1 MKIIKKAIK
10 KILLY
15 LGSIIALFALII
27 ILFMSLAPQ
36 FGGKISKTQK
46 KKFEKLDHYNDG
58 KFLNKEHIDIK
69 LDCHSIT
76 EMAKGVFKPAP
87 NVRPN
92 KNIEVEEFDV
102 NQIQKNLNQKSRLT
116 WLGHSSFL
124 LEIDNKTILI
134 DPVFSS
140 YAAPHEWLGR
150 KRFNDKMPFNPEDLK
165 EIDAVII
172 SHDHYDHLDYNTV
185 KKIKDKVKNVIVP
198 LGVGNHFKK
207 WGIPSERIQE
217 LDWWN
222 ETQLGDIKIV
232 CTPARHGSGRGLNDQ
247 SATLWSSWCF
257 IGKNQKIFFS
267 GDSGY
272 GKHFKEIGNT
282 YGPFDFA
289 MIECGQYDDLWADI
303 HMVPEESV
311 QVGIDVK
318 ANYMMPIHWGAF
330 LLANHDW
337 KDPAERF
344 IKKANELKVNYVT
357 PKIGQSILIKSKD
370 YPTTKWREVNN

>member
-1 MKIIKKAIK
+1 MKKVFKKTGLIVGICFLMLSLT
-10 KILLY
+10 IL
-15 LGSIIALFALII
+15 
-27 ILFMSLAPQ
+27 LFMSLAPQ
-36 FGGKISKTQK
+36 FGGKISKEQQK
-46 KKFEKLDHYNDG
+46 EFEKLEHYSDG
-58 KFLNKEHIDIK
+58 KFLNAEPIDIK

-87 NVRPN
+87 NVKPD
-92 KNIEVEEFDV
+92 KNIEVEVFDISK
-102 NQIQKNLNQKSRLT
+102 IQENLNQKARLT

-124 LEIDNKTILI
+124 LEMDNKTILI

-150 KRFNDKMPFNPEDLK
+150 KRFNDKMSFNVEDLK
-165 EIDAVII
+165 EVDAVII
-172 SHDHYDHLDYNTV
+172 SHDHYDHLDYNTI
-185 KKIKDKVKNVIVP
+185 KTIKEKIKNVIVP

-207 WGIPSERIQE
+207 WGIPSEKIQE

-222 ETQLGDIKIV
+222 ETQLDGIKIA
-232 CTPARHGSGRGLNDQ
+232 CTPARHGSGRGLSDQ

-257 IGKNQKIFFS
+257 MGQNQKLFFS

-272 GKHFKEIGNT
+272 GKHFKEIGDK

-311 QVGIDVK
+311 QVGVDVK

-337 KDPAERF
+337 RDPAERF
-344 IKKANELKVNYVT
+344 IKKANELNVNYVT
-357 PKIGQSILIKSKD
+357 PKIGQSVLINSNE
-370 YPTTKWREVNN
+370 YPTTKWWE